1 MTGQKLSE
9 AIRLLKTAMEEEGID
24 PRKGLGTELFLFSTT
39 LAPCLTV
46 DLLIRD
52 AQGRLLL
59 AWRDDVYN
67 GKGWHIPGGCV
78 RLHES
83 LEQRVQRSALQ
94 EVGTEVIFAEKPL
107 AVREDIILHP
117 RAEVRNKLERS
128 HNVSF
133 LFDCRLP
140 DGYAVPEFCGGTR
153 LRWFDSWPEQMLEA
167 HLRQYGDILGKVFK
181 GEPLS

>member
-1 MTGQKLSE
+1 MGQQVTD
-9 AIRLLKTAMEEEGID
+9 AIRQLKDAMAAEGID

-52 AQGRLLL
+52 PQGRLLL

-78 RLHES
+78 RLHET

-94 EVGTEVIFAEKPL
+94 EVGSEVLFSPAPL

-117 RAEVRNKLERS
+117 RAEVANKLERS
-128 HNVSF
+128 HHVSF

-140 DGYAVPEFCGGTR
+140 EGFTAPDFRGGTR
-153 LRWFDSWPEQMLEA
+153 LRWFDALPEDMLDM
-167 HLRQYGDILGKVFK
+167 HLRQYGDILEKVFK

>member
-1 MTGQKLSE
+1 MGEKVAE
-9 AIRLLKTAMEEEGID
+9 AIARLNAAMAAEGID

-52 AQGRLLL
+52 EKNRLLL

-67 GKGWHIPGGCV
+67 GQGWHLPGGCV

-83 LEQRVQRSALQ
+83 LEDRVRRSSLQ
-94 EVGTEVIFAEKPL
+94 EVGAEVRFDPKPV
-107 AVREDIILHP
+107 AVREDIILQH
-117 RAEVRNKLERS
+117 RAEVRNRLERS

-133 LFDCRLP
+133 LYDCRLP
-140 DGYAVPEFCGGTR
+140 EGYRAPERCGGTA
-153 LRWFDSWPEQMLEA
+153 LRWFESMPENLLDA
-167 HLRQYGDILGKVFK
+167 HRRQYGDILERFFK
-181 GEPLS
+181 GAPLT

>member
-1 MTGQKLSE
+1 MGKQVSE
-9 AIRLLKTAMEEEGID
+9 AIGRLSAAMAEEGID

-52 AQGRLLL
+52 EANRLLL

-67 GKGWHIPGGCV
+67 GQGWHLPGGCV

-83 LEQRVQRSALQ
+83 LADRVRRSSLQ
-94 EVGTEVIFAEKPL
+94 EIGTEVLFNPAPL

-117 RAEVRNKLERS
+117 REEVRNKLERS

-133 LFDCRLP
+133 LYDCRLP
-140 DGYAVPEFCGGTR
+140 EDYRVPSLFGGTS
-153 LRWFDSWPEQMLEA
+153 LRWFASMPENMLQA
-167 HLRQYGDILGKVFK
+167 HLRQYGDLLEKLFK
-181 GEPLS
+181 GEVLT